1 MNIVENMV
9 TNVIGDKLIP
19 DILIEI
25 LRRNKLYEDVSLY
38 STEN

>member
-1 MNIVENMV
+1 ME
-9 TNVIGDKLIP
+9 DKMIP

-25 LRRNKLYEDVSLY
+25 LRHNEITEEVSLY